1 MGPLQPILVT
11 GLCADQHV
19 LGCSSSSKTKVEGK
33 KDNGL
38 YTRHV
43 YSLLKVMILGSG
55 LVFFVF
61 FGKDGY
67 EESCKHEDFL
77 SFYKLLRD
85 VSWTRQRS
93 SSMIQRWGPKPWM
106 METQWIWSTCGIL
119 GDTRNGMAIGL
130 IKVMIP
136 AASGRRWI
144 WMIDFLMFACVF
156 LRKLFKHHLHGF
168 LINFPFSGK
177 RRWPGFYSRHARL
190 PGEPWIG

>member
-1 MGPLQPILVT
+1 MYIYICSTPFHINFGTLTSTTVVGRIFMGPLQPILVT

-55 LVFFVF
+55 LVFFVV

-85 VSWTRQRS
+85 VRWTRQRS
-93 SSMIQRWGPKPWM
+93 SSMIQR
-106 METQWIWSTCGIL
+106 
-119 GDTRNGMAIGL
+119 
-130 IKVMIP
+130 
-136 AASGRRWI
+136 
-144 WMIDFLMFACVF
+144 
-156 LRKLFKHHLHGF
+156 
-168 LINFPFSGK
+168 
-177 RRWPGFYSRHARL
+177 
-190 PGEPWIG
+190 

>member
-1 MGPLQPILVT
+1 MCWVAVAPAKPRLKER
-11 GLCADQHV
+11 
-19 LGCSSSSKTKVEGK
+19 KTMVFTH
-33 KDNGL
+33 D
-38 YTRHV
+38 TSIPCWRWW
-43 YSLLKVMILGSG
+43 SLEV
-55 LVFFVF
+55 VWCCFFF

-136 AASGRRWI
+136 TASGRRWI
-144 WMIDFLMFACVF
+144 WMIDFLMFECVF